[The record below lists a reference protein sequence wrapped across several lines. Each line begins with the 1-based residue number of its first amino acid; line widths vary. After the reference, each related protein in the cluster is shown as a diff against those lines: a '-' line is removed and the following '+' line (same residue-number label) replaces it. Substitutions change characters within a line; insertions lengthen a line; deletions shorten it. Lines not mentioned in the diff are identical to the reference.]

1 MARPD
6 DPFGRAKKV
15 FLPTIEMNT
24 IYRHILSKKK
34 KGKKL
39 FSVLVDPDKFSPEV
53 IREAHRAKVNFI
65 FIGGSKIK
73 NGNFH
78 HCVATIRKLTNI
90 PLVIF
95 PGSREQVS
103 EKADAIL
110 LLSLISG
117 RNPDYLIGEHIKA
130 AKQLKRSKLEIIPTG
145 YILIGGGKKISTQT
159 VTRTSPI
166 RSSDKELAAS
176 TAIAGELLGMKMIYL
191 EAGSG
196 TTKPLDPALVKE
208 VRKNISAP
216 LIAGGGIDSAEKAV
230 TLCKAGADMI
240 VVGNAIEKNSKLVS
254 EISKLIRLCK

>member
-1 MARPD
+1 
-6 DPFGRAKKV
+6 
-15 FLPTIEMNT
+15 MNPG
-24 IYRHILSKKK
+24 IYQSILKSKK

-39 FSVLVDPDKFSPEV
+39 FSVLVDPDKFFPEV
-53 IREAHRAKVNFI
+53 IHEAGKSKVDFI
-65 FIGGSKIK
+65 FIGGSRVKK
-73 NGNFH
+73 ENFH
-78 HCVATIRKLTNI
+78 RCVGAIRKLTKI

-117 RNPDYLIGEHIKA
+117 RNPDYLIGEHIRA
-130 AKQLKRSKLEIIPTG
+130 AQQLKKSRLEIIPTG
-145 YILIGGGKKISTQT
+145 YILIGGGKKISAQA

-166 RSSDKELAAS
+166 RSLDATLAVS

-196 TTKPLDPALVKE
+196 SKNTLNSSLIKE

-216 LIAGGGIDSAEKAV
+216 IIAGGGIDSPEKAIG
-230 TLCKAGADMI
+230 LCKSGADMI
-240 VVGNAIEKNSKLVS
+240 VVGNAIEKDVTLVNK
-254 EISKLIRLCK
+254 ISKAIHSFNRK